1 MAPLQFDETT
11 EVIAAMNAKGRIP
24 AYWQEAT
31 QTLSARDPIM
41 ANLIVAHRP
50 FLLGTRGDAFQ
61 TLARAIVGQQIS
73 VRAAQSVWQRFVACV
88 GTMAPTEVLRAPIEA
103 LRGAGLSARKA
114 EYVCD
119 LARHFET
126 RAIDIAAWPALEDE
140 AIIEQLVEVRGI
152 GRWTAEIYLI
162 FHLGR
167 PDVLPLLDLGLQR
180 GLSLNYNH
188 GRPLSPPKLKRVT
201 AAWVPW
207 RSVGTWYMWRSLEPV
222 VGTDAGEGAE
232 SSG

>member
-1 MAPLQFDETT
+1 
-11 EVIAAMNAKGRIP
+11 MNTQGKIP
-24 AYWQEAT
+24 AHWQEAT
-31 QTLSARDPIM
+31 QCLSERDPVM
-41 ANLIVAHRP
+41 ARLVAEHRP

-73 VRAAQSVWQRFVACV
+73 VKAAQSVWQRFVDCV
-88 GTMAPTEVLRAPIEA
+88 GSMAPAAVLATPIET

-119 LARHFET
+119 LARHFQN
-126 RAIDIAAWPALEDE
+126 RAIDVAAWPTLDDE

-152 GRWTAEIYLI
+152 GRWTAQIYLI

-180 GLSLNYNH
+180 GLSLNYNR
-188 GRPLSPPKLKRVT
+188 GRPLSPTRLKRIT
-201 AAWVPW
+201 TTWAPW
-207 RSVGTWYMWRSLEPV
+207 RSVGTWYMWRSLEPI
-222 VGTDAGEGAE
+222 VGAATGEGAE
-232 SSG
+232 PSP